1 MVRTQP
7 AVMPAP
13 RTPASL
19 AARSA
24 ARIAAALVAV
34 GLALPAA
41 AQSPAPAPKAA
52 DAGRA
57 PAAASTDTH
66 RRDDIAK
73 HRVIAAAHTAAA
85 SCLEAGRKES
95 ECQEALR
102 KACEGVAVGR
112 YCGMKHSH

>member
-1 MVRTQP
+1 MFRTQP
-7 AVMPAP
+7 VVMPAP
-13 RTPASL
+13 RMPASF

-24 ARIAAALVAV
+24 ARIAAALVVA
-34 GLALPAA
+34 GLLPAA
-41 AQSPAPAPKAA
+41 AQSPAAAPK
-52 DAGRA
+52 